1 VQLLKVVTTAKKFY
15 IVFKCNAVNDIIL
28 FGKIVCILVSS
39 ENNVYFLTE
48 VVVSEY
54 ISDRHAHCLWSSD
67 PSCYMCVSEEHLCH
81 IGALP
86 GYDYLDG
93 VLLVTKSAI

>member
-1 VQLLKVVTTAKKFY
+1 
-15 IVFKCNAVNDIIL
+15 
-28 FGKIVCILVSS
+28 
-39 ENNVYFLTE
+39 
-48 VVVSEY
+48 VVVYEY
-54 ISDRHAHCLWSSD
+54 IGDRRAHYLRSSD

-93 VLLVTKSAI
+93 FLLVAKSAI